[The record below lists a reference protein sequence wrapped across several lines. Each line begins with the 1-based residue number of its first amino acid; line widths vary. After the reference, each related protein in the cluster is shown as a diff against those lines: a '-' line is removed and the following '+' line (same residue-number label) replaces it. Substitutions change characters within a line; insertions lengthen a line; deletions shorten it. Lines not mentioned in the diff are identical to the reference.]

1 MFQPLWGDKGLIA
14 QNHVVTFYFFHRHVI
29 VSCQDEDKIKSN
41 YAMSKVLRTIQVQTE
56 SYLMLL
62 LITHILSQRFQL
74 EREETIAEI
83 G

>member
-1 MFQPLWGDKGLIA
+1 M
-14 QNHVVTFYFFHRHVI
+14 
-29 VSCQDEDKIKSN
+29 SCQDEDKIKSN

-62 LITHILSQRFQL
+62 LISHILSQKFQL